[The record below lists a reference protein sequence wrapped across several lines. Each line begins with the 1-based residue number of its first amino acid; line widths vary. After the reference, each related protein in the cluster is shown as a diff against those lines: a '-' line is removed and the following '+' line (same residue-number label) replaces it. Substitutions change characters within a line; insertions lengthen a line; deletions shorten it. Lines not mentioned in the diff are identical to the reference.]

1 MSKQRAQ
8 QEALRLAVEKL
19 AHVDLTERC
28 PRLGLTTPKDGILS
42 VRAFGKN
49 LDVHLSDFSIY
60 DADAKTPVK
69 LGDQVLV
76 LHYLLCETPVVL
88 TKELISF
95 RGFPEGQ
102 FYWQPFQAR
111 TVNPLIGRIGNDLEL
126 LRDHLNRFDWEPVG
140 MGDFGARIH
149 AIGPLFLTLAYH
161 VGDDEFPPSADV
173 LFDACITQVF
183 VAEDVA
189 VLASRICLGLL

>member
-1 MSKQRAQ
+1 M
-8 QEALRLAVEKL
+8 LLNV
-19 AHVDLTERC
+19 
-28 PRLGLTTPKDGILS
+28 
-42 VRAFGKN
+42 
-49 LDVHLSDFSIY
+49 SDFSFA
-60 DADAKTPVK
+60 DADSPKPIK

-76 LHYLLCETPVVL
+76 LHYLLCETPVVPAD
-88 TKELISF
+88 KLISF
-95 RGFPEGQ
+95 RGYPEGQ

-111 TVNPLIGRIGNDLEL
+111 TVNPLLGRIGNNLDLLQE
-126 LRDHLNRFDWEPVG
+126 HLDRFDWDPAD

-149 AIGPLFLTLAYH
+149 AIGPLSLTLAYH
-161 VGDDEFPPSADV
+161 LGDDEFPPSADV

>member
-1 MSKQRAQ
+1 MSKHSAQ
-8 QEALRLAVEKL
+8 QDALRIAIDKLQAVNL
-19 AHVDLTERC
+19 SERC
-28 PRLGLTTPKDGILS
+28 PQLGLPIPENGTLRLRT
-42 VRAFGKN
+42 FGKN
-49 LDVHLSDFSIY
+49 MLLDVSDFSLV
-60 DADAKTPVK
+60 DADSAKPVK

-76 LHYLLCETPVVL
+76 LHYLLCETSVIPAD
-88 TKELISF
+88 KLISF
-95 RGFPEGQ
+95 RGYPEGQ

-111 TVNPLIGRIGNDLEL
+111 TVRPLLGRIGNDLDL
-126 LRDHLNRFDWEPVG
+126 LREHLERFDWEPVE

-149 AIGPLFLTLAYH
+149 IIGPLSLTLAYH
-161 VGDDEFPPSADV
+161 LGDDEFPPTADV